1 LRFAP
6 DGRSVAY
13 QMWRSDGRELF
24 SQTDDGTLMSAEI
37 STTPKIEA
45 GIPQIML
52 VLNWTAEL
60 RQP

>member
-1 LRFAP
+1 
-6 DGRSVAY
+6 
-13 QMWRSDGRELF
+13 MWRSDGRELF